1 MNASDIEVTRRLDTL
16 IRLVA
21 TALCAERSQK
31 EKISILAGAGLMPK
45 EIAEI
50 VGTTPNTVS
59 VSLSAMRRKAK
70 PQAKAKKKGSGGS
83 APPDEGPEVNQ

>member
-1 MNASDIEVTRRLDTL
+1 MNASDSEVTRRLDTL

-21 TALCAERSQK
+21 TALCAERPQK
-31 EKISILAGAGLMPK
+31 EKISILAGAGLAPK

-59 VSLSAMRRKAK
+59 VSLSAMRRNAK
-70 PQAKAKKKGSGGS
+70 PKAKKKSSKS
-83 APPDEGPEVNQ
+83 APPDEGPAVNQ

>member
-1 MNASDIEVTRRLDTL
+1 MSNGNDEVTRRLDTL

-21 TALCAERSQK
+21 TGLCAERPQK
-31 EKISILAGAGLMPK
+31 EKISILAGAGLAPK

-59 VSLSAMRRKAK
+59 VALSAMRRKAK
-70 PQAKAKKKGSGGS
+70 PKVKSKTKSVGGMPS
-83 APPDEGPEVNQ
+83 DAAAPVD